1 MEDTAWTGLAEAHER
16 LKWARLNAGFPTA
29 RSAAESLGMLENTY
43 SAYERAPDKSKATP
57 LDHQSAMR
65 FGKKFKVS
73 WTWLLVREGTPFS
86 KPMTEPQ
93 RRVLEQMA
101 GAAEADQQRAA
112 EVVET
117 MLRKS
122 A

>member
-1 MEDTAWTGLAEAHER
+1 MEDTAWTGLTEPHER

-73 WTWLLVREGTPFS
+73 WTWLLVREGSPFS
-86 KPMTEPQ
+86 RPMTEPQ
-93 RRVLEQMA
+93 RRTLEMMSTVDE
-101 GAAEADQQRAA
+101 EAQQRVAA
-112 EVVET
+112 VAET

>member
-1 MEDTAWTGLAEAHER
+1 MEDTAWTGLAEPHER

-43 SAYERAPDKSKATP
+43 SAYERAPDKSKATD
-57 LDHQSAMR
+57 LDHQSAMK

-93 RRVLEQMA
+93 RRTLEAMA
-101 GAAEADQQRAA
+101 KADEKDQERVADVA
-112 EVVET
+112 ET
-117 MLRKS
+117 MLRQS